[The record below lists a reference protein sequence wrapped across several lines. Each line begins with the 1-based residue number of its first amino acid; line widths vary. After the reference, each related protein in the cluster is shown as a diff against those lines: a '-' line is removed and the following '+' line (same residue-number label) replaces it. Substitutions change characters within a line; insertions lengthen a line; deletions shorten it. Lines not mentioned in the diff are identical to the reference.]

1 MFREKQKRWRRV
13 STEVARLLAEERVR
27 AGLSMSAV
35 AERGGLSQQMVSYVE
50 REIRNPT
57 LSTLIRMAD
66 AIGVDL
72 ADVIREAVK
81 RSSGQMPAD
90 FGRRPRA
97 AIGHRSGLPDN
108 ATAQKHRRTA
118 GAPMP

>member
-1 MFREKQKRWRRV
+1 M

-72 ADVIREAVK
+72 ADVIREGVK
-81 RSSGQMPAD
+81 RTDA
-90 FGRRPRA
+90 R
-97 AIGHRSGLPDN
+97 
-108 ATAQKHRRTA
+108 
-118 GAPMP
+118 

>member
-1 MFREKQKRWRRV
+1 MFREKQKRWRKV

-35 AERGGLSQQMVSYVE
+35 AERGGISQQMVSYVE

-81 RSSGQMPAD
+81 RTDA
-90 FGRRPRA
+90 R
-97 AIGHRSGLPDN
+97 
-108 ATAQKHRRTA
+108 
-118 GAPMP
+118 